1 MATPRAG
8 QRLVLDL
15 GTATLR
21 LAMVLPG
28 KYSPDAPA
36 PAIIE
41 MPAVTLV
48 DRERH
53 SVAAVGTQA
62 AALAKGSL
70 PTGVEIVRPMREGM
84 IAAFDPAVALVR
96 QALHEATGGER
107 ALRRLT
113 RKPRALYSLPATA
126 SDAMRH
132 ITGDVLT
139 YAGLGACTPIPAT
152 LAAGVGAE
160 LPVKSSRLHA
170 ICDLGAGVSE
180 IAVLGNGRVL
190 VARSWPFGGDW
201 LDTAIIRAVRR
212 RRGNTIT
219 RAMAEE
225 ARREFGALDEDYS
238 YNGKP
243 VAVGSDDGLDP
254 AQRRII
260 ARRRNTGTG
269 PLMASVGAGGS
280 FRRAGHN
287 PHSRSGLPEFNPQD
301 VAAGLSDGARG
312 LIEGIALFWE
322 DLDGKMRDGIAAE
335 GLMLTGGA
343 ATLPGLAPA
352 IARAL
357 SVPVRLAA
365 DPAGA
370 TIRGLIELGS
380 DPANWEA
387 AWSWPPAWESS
398 L

>member
-1 MATPRAG
+1 MATSRAG

-15 GTATLR
+15 GTGTLR
-21 LAMVLPG
+21 LALVLPG
-28 KYSPDAPA
+28 KYSADAPA
-36 PAIIE
+36 PTVIT

-70 PTGVEIVRPMREGM
+70 PSGVAVVRPLRAGVVD
-84 IAAFDPAVALVR
+84 AFDPAVALVR

-113 RKPRALYSLPATA
+113 RKPRALYTLPATA
-126 SDAMRH
+126 GDAIRH
-132 ITGDVLT
+132 ITSDVLS
-139 YAGLGACTPIPAT
+139 YAGIGAGLPIPAT
-152 LAAGVGAE
+152 LAAGVGAG
-160 LPVKSSRLHA
+160 LPVRSSRLHA
-170 ICDLGAGVSE
+170 ICDLGAGISE
-180 IAVLGNGRVL
+180 IAVLGNGSVL
-190 VARSWPFGGDW
+190 AARSWPLGGDW

-219 RAMAEE
+219 RVMAEE

-243 VAVGSDDGLDP
+243 VAEGSNDGLDP
-254 AQRRII
+254 AQRRVI
-260 ARRRNTGTG
+260 ARRRSTGTG
-269 PLMASVGAGGS
+269 PLMATVSAGGS
-280 FRRAGHN
+280 FGRVGHN

-301 VAAGLSDGARG
+301 VAAGLSEGVRS
-312 LIEGIALFWE
+312 LIEGIVLFWE
-322 DLDGKMRDGIAAE
+322 DLEPPVRESLTGDG
-335 GLMLTGGA
+335 LLLTGGA

-352 IARAL
+352 ITRAL
-357 SVPVRLAA
+357 GVPVRLAA
-365 DPAGA
+365 DPAEA
-370 TIRGLIELGS
+370 TMRGLIELGS
-380 DPANWEA
+380 DAANWDR
-387 AWSWPPAWESS
+387 AWPWPPIVEAS